1 MGSKVWTAGNL
12 YVNQSGK
19 IVQLMAVARQE
30 GSAQELAIYQEMHA
44 PFTVWAKSLS
54 AFEATYHKM
63 AEVLEEKRAPQ
74 EKTVEASREKRAP
87 QERVLEEKRAP
98 QERMLEVSGAK
109 SALQESVS
117 EVSAQDLSQ
126 ENESEAVENQR
137 AQGENVPAGGVDVSE
152 EELRMALEK
161 GQPEKYLS
169 GRITETEIA
178 RRGMLQILDAESF
191 REKRQLLVGLRPYID
206 KLLLHNIAAALDVV
220 LEEGTLDDQFESL
233 LHCVDAHARY
243 EGGRLRS

>member
-63 AEVLEEKRAPQ
+63 AEVLEEKH
-74 EKTVEASREKRAP
+74 AP
-87 QERVLEEKRAP
+87 QERVVEA
-98 QERMLEVSGAK
+98 SGAK

-126 ENESEAVENQR
+126 ENESEASENQR
-137 AQGENVPAGGVDVSE
+137 AQGENVPAGGADVSE

>member
-74 EKTVEASREKRAP
+74 ERTVEASGEKRAP
-87 QERVLEEKRAP
+87 QERVI
-98 QERMLEVSGAK
+98 EVSGAK
-109 SALQESVS
+109 KCFA
-117 EVSAQDLSQ
+117 
-126 ENESEAVENQR
+126 
-137 AQGENVPAGGVDVSE
+137 GECA
-152 EELRMALEK
+152 
-161 GQPEKYLS
+161 
-169 GRITETEIA
+169 
-178 RRGMLQILDAESF
+178 
-191 REKRQLLVGLRPYID
+191 
-206 KLLLHNIAAALDVV
+206 
-220 LEEGTLDDQFESL
+220 
-233 LHCVDAHARY
+233 
-243 EGGRLRS
+243 

>member
-74 EKTVEASREKRAP
+74 ERTVEASGEKRAP
-87 QERVLEEKRAP
+87 QERVVEA
-98 QERMLEVSGAK
+98 SGAK

-126 ENESEAVENQR
+126 ENESEASENQR
-137 AQGENVPAGGVDVSE
+137 AQGENVPAGGTDVSE
-152 EELRMALEK
+152 EELRMALERAAGK
-161 GQPEKYLS
+161 IFV

>member
-74 EKTVEASREKRAP
+74 ERTAEA
-87 QERVLEEKRAP
+87 
-98 QERMLEVSGAK
+98 SGAK

-126 ENESEAVENQR
+126 ENESEAFENQR
-137 AQGENVPAGGVDVSE
+137 TQGENVPAGGADVSE

>member
-63 AEVLEEKRAPQ
+63 AEVLEEKHAPQ
-74 EKTVEASREKRAP
+74 ERVVEASGEKRAP
-87 QERVLEEKRAP
+87 QERVV
-98 QERMLEVSGAK
+98 EVSGAK

-126 ENESEAVENQR
+126 ENESEASENQR
-137 AQGENVPAGGVDVSE
+137 AQGENVPAGGADVSE

-191 REKRQLLVGLRPYID
+191 QEKRQLLVGLRPYID
-206 KLLLHNIAAALDVV
+206 
-220 LEEGTLDDQFESL
+220 
-233 LHCVDAHARY
+233 
-243 EGGRLRS
+243 

>member
-74 EKTVEASREKRAP
+74 ERTVEAS
-87 QERVLEEKRAP
+87 
-98 QERMLEVSGAK
+98 
-109 SALQESVS
+109 
-117 EVSAQDLSQ
+117 
-126 ENESEAVENQR
+126 
-137 AQGENVPAGGVDVSE
+137 GENVPAGGTDVSE

>member
-1 MGSKVWTAGNL
+1 M
-12 YVNQSGK
+12 
-19 IVQLMAVARQE
+19 
-30 GSAQELAIYQEMHA
+30 
-44 PFTVWAKSLS
+44 
-54 AFEATYHKM
+54 
-63 AEVLEEKRAPQ
+63 
-74 EKTVEASREKRAP
+74 
-87 QERVLEEKRAP
+87 
-98 QERMLEVSGAK
+98 
-109 SALQESVS
+109 
-117 EVSAQDLSQ
+117 
-126 ENESEAVENQR
+126 
-137 AQGENVPAGGVDVSE
+137 PAGGADVSE

-191 REKRQLLVGLRPYID
+191 QEKRQLLVGLRPYID

>member
-74 EKTVEASREKRAP
+74 ERVVEA
-87 QERVLEEKRAP
+87 
-98 QERMLEVSGAK
+98 SGAK

-126 ENESEAVENQR
+126 ENESEASENQR
-137 AQGENVPAGGVDVSE
+137 AQGENVPAGGADVSE

>member
-74 EKTVEASREKRAP
+74 ERTVEA
-87 QERVLEEKRAP
+87 
-98 QERMLEVSGAK
+98 SGAK

-117 EVSAQDLSQ
+117 
-126 ENESEAVENQR
+126 
-137 AQGENVPAGGVDVSE
+137 AGGADVSE

-191 REKRQLLVGLRPYID
+191 QEKRQLLVGLRPYID

>member
-30 GSAQELAIYQEMHA
+30 GSAQELAVYQEMHA

-74 EKTVEASREKRAP
+74 ERVTEVSAQDLSQENKSEASENQRAP
-87 QERVLEEKRAP
+87 QERTVEA
-98 QERMLEVSGAK
+98 SGAK

-117 EVSAQDLSQ
+117 
-126 ENESEAVENQR
+126 
-137 AQGENVPAGGVDVSE
+137 AGGADVSE

>member
-1 MGSKVWTAGNL
+1 M
-12 YVNQSGK
+12 
-19 IVQLMAVARQE
+19 
-30 GSAQELAIYQEMHA
+30 
-44 PFTVWAKSLS
+44 
-54 AFEATYHKM
+54 
-63 AEVLEEKRAPQ
+63 
-74 EKTVEASREKRAP
+74 
-87 QERVLEEKRAP
+87 
-98 QERMLEVSGAK
+98 
-109 SALQESVS
+109 S

-126 ENESEAVENQR
+126 ENESEASENQR
-137 AQGENVPAGGVDVSE
+137 AQGENVPAGGADVSE

>member
-74 EKTVEASREKRAP
+74 ERTVEA
-87 QERVLEEKRAP
+87 
-98 QERMLEVSGAK
+98 SGAK

-126 ENESEAVENQR
+126 ENESEASENQR
-137 AQGENVPAGGVDVSE
+137 APQERVVEVSGAKSALQESVSAGGADVSE

>member
-1 MGSKVWTAGNL
+1 
-12 YVNQSGK
+12 
-19 IVQLMAVARQE
+19 
-30 GSAQELAIYQEMHA
+30 
-44 PFTVWAKSLS
+44 
-54 AFEATYHKM
+54 M

-74 EKTVEASREKRAP
+74 ERTVEASGEKRAP
-87 QERVLEEKRAP
+87 QERVI
-98 QERMLEVSGAK
+98 EVSGAK
-109 SALQESVS
+109 SALQESVP

-137 AQGENVPAGGVDVSE
+137 AQGENVPAGGADVSE

>member
-74 EKTVEASREKRAP
+74 E
-87 QERVLEEKRAP
+87 RVV
-98 QERMLEVSGAK
+98 EVSGAK

-126 ENESEAVENQR
+126 ENESEASENQR
-137 AQGENVPAGGVDVSE
+137 AQGENVPAGGADVSE

>member
-74 EKTVEASREKRAP
+74 ERTGRSIRGEACT
-87 QERVLEEKRAP
+87 
-98 QERMLEVSGAK
+98 SG
-109 SALQESVS
+109 E
-117 EVSAQDLSQ
+117 
-126 ENESEAVENQR
+126 
-137 AQGENVPAGGVDVSE
+137 
-152 EELRMALEK
+152 
-161 GQPEKYLS
+161 S
-169 GRITETEIA
+169 GRSI
-178 RRGMLQILDAESF
+178 RGKKCFAGE
-191 REKRQLLVGLRPYID
+191 
-206 KLLLHNIAAALDVV
+206 
-220 LEEGTLDDQFESL
+220 
-233 LHCVDAHARY
+233 CV
-243 EGGRLRS
+243 

>member
-74 EKTVEASREKRAP
+74 ERTVEA
-87 QERVLEEKRAP
+87 
-98 QERMLEVSGAK
+98 SGAK

-126 ENESEAVENQR
+126 ENESEASENQR
-137 AQGENVPAGGVDVSE
+137 AQGENVPAGGADVSE

>member
-44 PFTVWAKSLS
+44 PFTVWAKFLS

-74 EKTVEASREKRAP
+74 ERTV
-87 QERVLEEKRAP
+87 
-98 QERMLEVSGAK
+98 EVSGAK

-126 ENESEAVENQR
+126 ENESEASENQR
-137 AQGENVPAGGVDVSE
+137 AQGENVPAGGADVSE

-169 GRITETEIA
+169 GRITEMEIA

-191 REKRQLLVGLRPYID
+191 QEKRQLLVGLRPYID

>member
-74 EKTVEASREKRAP
+74 ERTVEA
-87 QERVLEEKRAP
+87 
-98 QERMLEVSGAK
+98 SGAK

-117 EVSAQDLSQ
+117 AVSAQDLSQ
-126 ENESEAVENQR
+126 ENESEASGNQR
-137 AQGENVPAGGVDVSE
+137 AQGENVPAGGADVSE

>member
-63 AEVLEEKRAPQ
+63 AEVLEEKH
-74 EKTVEASREKRAP
+74 AP
-87 QERVLEEKRAP
+87 QERV
-98 QERMLEVSGAK
+98 V
-109 SALQESVS
+109 
-117 EVSAQDLSQ
+117 
-126 ENESEAVENQR
+126 EASENQR
-137 AQGENVPAGGVDVSE
+137 AQGENVPAGGADVSE

>member
-74 EKTVEASREKRAP
+74 ERTVEASGEKRAP
-87 QERVLEEKRAP
+87 QERVI
-98 QERMLEVSGAK
+98 EVSGAK
-109 SALQESVS
+109 SALQESVP

-126 ENESEAVENQR
+126 ENESEAFENQR
-137 AQGENVPAGGVDVSE
+137 AQGENVSAGGADVSE

-161 GQPEKYLS
+161 GQPE
-169 GRITETEIA
+169 
-178 RRGMLQILDAESF
+178 
-191 REKRQLLVGLRPYID
+191 
-206 KLLLHNIAAALDVV
+206 NIYPVV
-220 LEEGTLDDQFESL
+220 LQNGNRQARHASNIRCRVFSRKETAISGTAS
-233 LHCVDAHARY
+233 VY
-243 EGGRLRS
+243 

>member
-54 AFEATYHKM
+54 DFEATYHKM

-74 EKTVEASREKRAP
+74 ERVVEA
-87 QERVLEEKRAP
+87 
-98 QERMLEVSGAK
+98 SGAK

-117 EVSAQDLSQ
+117 AVSAQDLSQ
-126 ENESEAVENQR
+126 ENESEASENQR
-137 AQGENVPAGGVDVSE
+137 AQGENVPAGGADVSE

-169 GRITETEIA
+169 DRITETEIA

-191 REKRQLLVGLRPYID
+191 QEKRQLLVGLRPYID

>member
-54 AFEATYHKM
+54 AFEAAYHKM

-74 EKTVEASREKRAP
+74 ERTVEA
-87 QERVLEEKRAP
+87 
-98 QERMLEVSGAK
+98 SGAK

-117 EVSAQDLSQ
+117 
-126 ENESEAVENQR
+126 
-137 AQGENVPAGGVDVSE
+137 AGGADVSE

>member
-74 EKTVEASREKRAP
+74 ERTVEASGRSVHLR
-87 QERVLEEKRAP
+87 RVVEA
-98 QERMLEVSGAK
+98 SGAK
-109 SALQESVS
+109 VLCRRVC
-117 EVSAQDLSQ
+117 LKCRRRICLRRT
-126 ENESEAVENQR
+126 NQR
-137 AQGENVPAGGVDVSE
+137 HPRIQRAGGEMCLPVG
-152 EELRMALEK
+152 RM
-161 GQPEKYLS
+161 
-169 GRITETEIA
+169 
-178 RRGMLQILDAESF
+178 
-191 REKRQLLVGLRPYID
+191 
-206 KLLLHNIAAALDVV
+206 
-220 LEEGTLDDQFESL
+220 
-233 LHCVDAHARY
+233 
-243 EGGRLRS
+243 

>member
-30 GSAQELAIYQEMHA
+30 GSVQELAIYQEMHA

-63 AEVLEEKRAPQ
+63 AEV
-74 EKTVEASREKRAP
+74 
-87 QERVLEEKRAP
+87 
-98 QERMLEVSGAK
+98 SGAK

-126 ENESEAVENQR
+126 ENKSEASENQR
-137 AQGENVPAGGVDVSE
+137 APQERTVEVSGAKSALQESVSAGGADVSE

>member
-1 MGSKVWTAGNL
+1 MDSKVWTAGNL

-19 IVQLMAVARQE
+19 IVQLMAIARQE
-30 GSAQELAIYQEMHA
+30 GSAQELAVYQEMHA
-44 PFTVWAKSLS
+44 PFTVWAKPVP
-54 AFEATYHKM
+54 AFEASYHKM
-63 AEVLEEKRAPQ
+63 AEAIEEQRVPQ
-74 EKTVEASREKRAP
+74 EKAAEASKEKCAP
-87 QERVLEEKRAP
+87 QERAV
-98 QERMLEVSGAK
+98 EVSGAK
-109 SALQESVS
+109 SASQESVS
-117 EVSAQDLSQ
+117 EVSVQDMPQ
-126 ENESEAVENQR
+126 ENASEIQR
-137 AQGENVPAGGVDVSE
+137 TQGVNVPAGGTDVSE

-169 GRITETEIA
+169 GRITEAEIA

>member
-54 AFEATYHKM
+54 AFEAIYHKM

-74 EKTVEASREKRAP
+74 ERTVEASGEKRAP
-87 QERVLEEKRAP
+87 
-98 QERMLEVSGAK
+98 
-109 SALQESVS
+109 
-117 EVSAQDLSQ
+117 QDLSQ
-126 ENESEAVENQR
+126 ENESEASENQR
-137 AQGENVPAGGVDVSE
+137 AQGENVPAGGTDVSE

>member
-74 EKTVEASREKRAP
+74 ERTVEA
-87 QERVLEEKRAP
+87 
-98 QERMLEVSGAK
+98 SGAK
-109 SALQESVS
+109 SALQESVP

-126 ENESEAVENQR
+126 ENESEAFENQR
-137 AQGENVPAGGVDVSE
+137 AQGENVSAGGADVSE

>member
-74 EKTVEASREKRAP
+74 EKTVEASGEKRAP
-87 QERVLEEKRAP
+87 QERVVEA
-98 QERMLEVSGAK
+98 SGAK

-137 AQGENVPAGGVDVSE
+137 AQGENVPAGGADVSE
-152 EELRMALEK
+152 EELRMALK
-161 GQPEKYLS
+161 
-169 GRITETEIA
+169 
-178 RRGMLQILDAESF
+178 RGS
-191 REKRQLLVGLRPYID
+191 RK
-206 KLLLHNIAAALDVV
+206 NICPVV
-220 LEEGTLDDQFESL
+220 LQRRKSPGEACFK
-233 LHCVDAHARY
+233 Y
-243 EGGRLRS
+243 

>member
-74 EKTVEASREKRAP
+74 ERTVEASGEKRAP
-87 QERVLEEKRAP
+87 QERVI
-98 QERMLEVSGAK
+98 EVSGAK
-109 SALQESVS
+109 SALQESVP

-126 ENESEAVENQR
+126 ENESEAFENQR
-137 AQGENVPAGGVDVSE
+137 AQGENVSAGGADVSE

-178 RRGMLQILDAESF
+178 RRGMLQLLDAESF

>member
-74 EKTVEASREKRAP
+74 ERTVEA
-87 QERVLEEKRAP
+87 
-98 QERMLEVSGAK
+98 SGAK

-126 ENESEAVENQR
+126 ENESEASENQR
-137 AQGENVPAGGVDVSE
+137 AQGENVPAGGADVSE

-206 KLLLHNIAAALDVV
+206 KLLLHDMAEAVDVV

>member
-74 EKTVEASREKRAP
+74 ERTVEA
-87 QERVLEEKRAP
+87 
-98 QERMLEVSGAK
+98 SGAK

-126 ENESEAVENQR
+126 ENESEASENQR
-137 AQGENVPAGGVDVSE
+137 AQGENVPAGGTDVSE

>member
-1 MGSKVWTAGNL
+1 
-12 YVNQSGK
+12 
-19 IVQLMAVARQE
+19 
-30 GSAQELAIYQEMHA
+30 
-44 PFTVWAKSLS
+44 
-54 AFEATYHKM
+54 
-63 AEVLEEKRAPQ
+63 
-74 EKTVEASREKRAP
+74 
-87 QERVLEEKRAP
+87 
-98 QERMLEVSGAK
+98 
-109 SALQESVS
+109 
-117 EVSAQDLSQ
+117 
-126 ENESEAVENQR
+126 
-137 AQGENVPAGGVDVSE
+137 
-152 EELRMALEK
+152 MALEK
-161 GQPEKYLS
+161 GQPEKYFS

>member
-63 AEVLEEKRAPQ
+63 AEVLEEKRVPQ
-74 EKTVEASREKRAP
+74 ERTVEASGEKRAP
-87 QERVLEEKRAP
+87 QERTAEA
-98 QERMLEVSGAK
+98 SGAK

-126 ENESEAVENQR
+126 ENESEAFENQR
-137 AQGENVPAGGVDVSE
+137 TQGENVPAGGENVPAGGADVSE

>member
-63 AEVLEEKRAPQ
+63 AEVLEEKHAPQ
-74 EKTVEASREKRAP
+74 ERVVEASGEKRAP
-87 QERVLEEKRAP
+87 QERVV
-98 QERMLEVSGAK
+98 EVSGAK

-126 ENESEAVENQR
+126 ENESEASENQR
-137 AQGENVPAGGVDVSE
+137 AQGENVPGRWGGCERRRAAYGTGKGAAGKIFVRSYYRNGNRQARHASNIRCRVFSRKE
-152 EELRMALEK
+152 TAI
-161 GQPEKYLS
+161 S
-169 GRITETEIA
+169 GTA
-178 RRGMLQILDAESF
+178 S
-191 REKRQLLVGLRPYID
+191 VY
-206 KLLLHNIAAALDVV
+206 
-220 LEEGTLDDQFESL
+220 
-233 LHCVDAHARY
+233 
-243 EGGRLRS
+243 

>member
-74 EKTVEASREKRAP
+74 ERVVEA
-87 QERVLEEKRAP
+87 
-98 QERMLEVSGAK
+98 SGAK